1 MDDPG
6 RVRSQEISVVQCVL
20 RSTVCTAVDPGLHS
34 DNNNTMIDL
43 RCVYF
48 HDSTTN
54 PKFRTLEYALIF

>member
-34 DNNNTMIDL
+34 DNNNTMID
-43 RCVYF
+43 VF
-48 HDSTTN
+48 TSTIATN